1 MHLQIVEADRQLA
14 RRYVGTFGAGIVMR
28 PVGAV
33 VLGVYADRAGR
44 KTGVQQTVSGMAPEA
59 LRELIALSLL
69 AGLGFGFALA
79 HGDLLFAAFWR
90 CHRNDGGR
98 RRLVKGALAMSKVAV
113 YIAFVLS
120 TAWLL
125 FGSWQLPQTVSG
137 NHGSREATNDY
148 WQEAPRAPMTD
159 EGETEAKVARA
170 EGEQLSKE
178 E

>member
-1 MHLQIVEADRQLA
+1 
-14 RRYVGTFGAGIVMR
+14 MR
-28 PVGAV
+28 
-33 VLGVYADRAGR
+33 
-44 KTGVQQTVSGMAPEA
+44 
-59 LRELIALSLL
+59 
-69 AGLGFGFALA
+69 
-79 HGDLLFAAFWR
+79 
-90 CHRNDGGR
+90 
-98 RRLVKGALAMSKVAV
+98 KVAV

-137 NHGSREATNDY
+137 NHVSREATNDY
-148 WQEAPRAPMTD
+148 WQDAPRAPMTD

>member
-1 MHLQIVEADRQLA
+1 MGEGILPRASG
-14 RRYVGTFGAGIVMR
+14 RRKERLMGLLLPAFNKQFGYG
-28 PVGAV
+28 PG
-33 VLGVYADRAGR
+33 D
-44 KTGVQQTVSGMAPEA
+44 
-59 LRELIALSLL
+59 LRELTALL

-125 FGSWQLPQTVSG
+125 FGSWQPPQTVSG
-137 NHGSREATNDY
+137 NHSGHEATNDY
-148 WQEAPRAPMTD
+148 WQDAPRAPTTD
-159 EGETEAKVARA
+159 EGETKVLRA
-170 EGEQLSKE
+170 DGEQE